1 MVLCLRF
8 ALFNASH
15 AYFIECLFAGYIL
28 IFKHATIPALRPVT
42 RVMYASKF
50 ILWNKDFAV
59 TEWSCF
65 KHNNE
70 EQPLWWRWEEG
81 GGTTWLK
88 NSIVG
93 GSVRGAACL
102 LLPPCRT
109 VEAAALPSPHPSFNS
124 PLYEQKFSLT
134 FHISF
139 YWAPLCSSSPAN
151 GRMFYLIHRLTNKKA
166 GRNAFIFLYYIKYVC
181 RILCFWLS
189 AESWN
194 CFAHR
199 LESGACA

>member
-1 MVLCLRF
+1 MHPNLYCEIKTLQWQSEVVSNTTMKNSR
-8 ALFNASH
+8 SD
-15 AYFIECLFAGYIL
+15 GGGR
-28 IFKHATIPALRPVT
+28 K
-42 RVMYASKF
+42 
-50 ILWNKDFAV
+50 
-59 TEWSCF
+59 
-65 KHNNE
+65 
-70 EQPLWWRWEEG
+70 G